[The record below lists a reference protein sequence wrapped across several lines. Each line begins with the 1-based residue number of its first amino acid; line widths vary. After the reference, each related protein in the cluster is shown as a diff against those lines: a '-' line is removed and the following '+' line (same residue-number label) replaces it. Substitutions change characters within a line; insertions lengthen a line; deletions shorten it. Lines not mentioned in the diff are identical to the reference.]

1 MEKMK
6 KCKACGAHIAKSA
19 KICPHCGAKNG
30 GSKIPLIIVIVI
42 VLLIVIAAIGG
53 SGNSTPQKVNGDGS
67 SVNNSENTTFEVGD
81 KVELDDIAVTLVG
94 VESSSGTEY
103 MAPSDGNVFVICEFE
118 IENNSDS
125 EIVVSSALSFEAY
138 ADDYAINF
146 SLGGLTMSDKS
157 QLDGT
162 VAAGKKFNGVVSF
175 EAPADW
181 ETLEVHYTPNF
192 WAGKDIVFTA
202 NS

>member
-6 KCKACGAHIAKSA
+6 KCKACEADIAKSA

-30 GSKIPLIIVIVI
+30 GSKIP
-42 VLLIVIAAIGG
+42 LIVIAAIGG

>member
-6 KCKACGAHIAKSA
+6 KCKACGADIAKSA

-146 SLGGLTMSDKS
+146 SLGGLTMSDKL

>member
-1 MEKMK
+1 M
-6 KCKACGAHIAKSA
+6 
-19 KICPHCGAKNG
+19 
-30 GSKIPLIIVIVI
+30 
-42 VLLIVIAAIGG
+42 
-53 SGNSTPQKVNGDGS
+53 
-67 SVNNSENTTFEVGD
+67 
-81 KVELDDIAVTLVG
+81 
-94 VESSSGTEY
+94 
-103 MAPSDGNVFVICEFE
+103 
-118 IENNSDS
+118 
-125 EIVVSSALSFEAY
+125 VSSALSFEAY